1 MAYYLSREEAQVIM
15 AQYQQ
20 KESISAISAAT
31 GRDRKTIA
39 KVVADQTDENAPAR
53 RSRPSKLDP
62 YTEYI
67 AERWAGVRMPRCS
80 GTRCGPAGLP
90 AA

>member
-1 MAYYLSREEAQVIM
+1 MIM
-15 AQYQQ
+15 QRYQH
-20 KESISAISAAT
+20 KESVQAISQAT

-39 KVVADQTDENAPAR
+39 KVVADQTDGHAPAR
-53 RSRPSKLDP
+53 RTRPSKLDP

-80 GTRCGPAGLP
+80 GTRCGHAGLP